1 MVEMLVQRITVAGLT
16 VLLVLHGLLPLLAPN
31 SSAEL
36 VERDIDY
43 FLKVVED
50 SQGEGFEPHIL
61 AGPGVDGTEWY
72 YIDSP
77 TGLGGTQGGNLFI
90 SKDHGDTWQWYD
102 KDTALAGSSG
112 DSYTVIGP
120 EGQIYFTDL
129 YLATASVDT
138 SLDGGETW
146 YLNPLAS
153 VYVGD
158 DRQWLDMGP
167 TSGGSGNTIYFTF
180 NNLAGGLVMVKSE
193 LSGATG
199 VPVDW
204 HPCNNGNAIA
214 DNVMSRD
221 NFVVDRND
229 GTIYIANFQNN
240 DGLFMYVST
249 NGCQSF
255 TSYRITDNG
264 VHPENQNTFVIPD
277 VDSEGNLYV
286 MWTSRAHVHL
296 AVSTDQGQSWT
307 VHQVTQTNGT
317 RVLPWVAAGDAGRIG
332 MIYYETPVEG
342 NPNSFDNSAI
352 WNLSLVLSTNALALE
367 PTFLVT
373 NLHPQVHYG
382 SVRTSNP
389 TGNPDRD
396 LGDYV
401 GVDVDSLGR
410 LIANYGFDG
419 DDGINARQAVI
430 MFARQEEGPYLRE
443 DVGPVADFEVAVDE
457 LRVRVDASASY
468 ARLEGANLTGLV
480 WDWGDGTNASFN
492 GTETTAGH
500 TYAHEGTYN
509 ITLRVISSSGLSN
522 SVSQL
527 VSVEEE
533 DISFSLYWALGG
545 ATLILLVAL
554 IIAAERGL
562 FGGEEE
568 EKEEED

>member
-1 MVEMLVQRITVAGLT
+1 MKLGRIARTGLAL
-16 VLLVLHGLLPLLAPN
+16 LLVLSSLLPLLAPA
-31 SSAEL
+31 STGEL
-36 VERDIDY
+36 VEQDIDY
-43 FLKVVED
+43 FTKMVEG

-61 AGPGVDGTEWY
+61 AGPGIDGTEWY

-102 KDTALAGSSG
+102 KDTGLAGSSG

-167 TSGGSGNTIYFTF
+167 TSGGGGDTIYFAF
-180 NNLAGGLVMVKSE
+180 NNLAGGLVMVKSD

-204 HPCNNGNAIA
+204 HPCNNGLAIA
-214 DNVMSRD
+214 SNVGSRD
-221 NFVVDRND
+221 NFVVDRDN
-229 GTIYIANFQNN
+229 GNIYIANFQQN
-240 DGLFMYVST
+240 DGLYIYVST

-255 TSYRITDNG
+255 SSYQITNNG

-277 VDSEGNLYV
+277 VDSQGNLYV
-286 MWTSRAHVHL
+286 MWSSRAHIHL
-296 AVSTDQGQSWT
+296 AVSIDQGQSWT
-307 VHQVTQTNGT
+307 VHQVTGTPGT

-342 NPNSFDNSAI
+342 DPNHFDNSAI
-352 WNLSLVLSTNALALE
+352 WNLSLVLATDALEEE
-367 PTFLVT
+367 PTFLVS
-373 NLHPQVHYG
+373 NVHPQVHYG

-389 TGNPDRD
+389 SGSPDRD

-419 DDGINARQAVI
+419 DDGVGARQAVI
-430 MFARQEEGPYLRE
+430 MFARQAEGPFLRE
-443 DVGPVADFEVAVDE
+443 DVGPEADFALSVKE
-457 LRVRVDASASY
+457 LKVKVDASASY
-468 ARLEGANLTGLV
+468 ARTEGANLTSFM
-480 WDWGDGTNASFN
+480 WDWGDGANSSFN
-492 GTETTAGH
+492 GSAASH
-500 TYAHEGTYN
+500 TYAHEGSYN
-509 ITLRVISSSGLSN
+509 ITLKVLSSSGLAAR
-522 SVSQL
+522 VSYIVTL
-527 VSVEEE
+527 KDE
-533 DISFSLYWALGG
+533 DADFSIYWFMGG
-545 ATLILLVAL
+545 ATLILLIAAIV
-554 IIAAERGL
+554 AAERGL
-562 FGGEEE
+562 LG
-568 EKEEED
+568 KENDE

>member
-1 MVEMLVQRITVAGLT
+1 MLPRTGFTRGLI
-16 VLLVLHGLLPLLAPN
+16 LLLGVFCLLILAT
-31 SSAEL
+31 SASGEL
-36 VERDIDY
+36 VEQDIDY
-43 FLKVVED
+43 HVDMVEG
-50 SQGEGFEPHIL
+50 SEGEGFEPHIL
-61 AGPGVDGTEWY
+61 AGPGIDGTEWY

-167 TSGGSGNTIYFTF
+167 TAGGGGNTIYFTF
-180 NNLAGGLVMVKSE
+180 NNVAGGLVMVKSD
-193 LSGATG
+193 LSETTG

-204 HPCNNGNAIA
+204 HPCNNGLAIA
-214 DNVMSRD
+214 GNVMSRD
-221 NFVVDRND
+221 NFVVNRDD
-229 GTIYIANFQNN
+229 GTIYIANFQQD
-240 DGLFMYVST
+240 DGLYMYVST

-255 TSYRITDNG
+255 SNYRITDNG

-286 MWTSRAHVHL
+286 MWSSRAHIHV
-296 AVSTDQGQSWT
+296 AVSTDKGQSWT
-307 VHQVTQTNGT
+307 VHQVTETPGT
-317 RVLPWVAAGDAGRIG
+317 RVLPWVAAGDTGRIG
-332 MIYYETPVEG
+332 MIYYETPAEG
-342 NPNSFDNSAI
+342 DPNHFDNTAI
-352 WNLSLVLSTNALALE
+352 WNLSLVISTNALDPE
-367 PTFLVT
+367 PSFRVT
-373 NLHPQVHYG
+373 NVHPEVHYG

-389 TGNPDRD
+389 SGSPDRD
-396 LGDYV
+396 LGDFV

-419 DDGINARQAVI
+419 DDGVGARQAVI
-430 MFARQEEGPYLRE
+430 MFARQEEGPFLRE
-443 DVGPVADFEVAVDE
+443 DVGPVADFSHTVDE
-457 LRVRVDASASY
+457 LTVRVDASTSY
-468 ARLEGANLTGLV
+468 ARAEGANLTSFI

-492 GTETTAGH
+492 DTRASHAYAG
-500 TYAHEGTYN
+500 EGSYN
-509 ITLRVISSSGLSN
+509 ITLKVVSSSGLSAR
-522 SVSQL
+522 VSFTVTL
-527 VSVEEE
+527 KEEAT
-533 DISFSLYWALGG
+533 DFNLYWLLGG
-545 ATLILLVAL
+545 ATLILL
-554 IIAAERGL
+554 IAAIVATERGK
-562 FGGEEE
+562 G
-568 EKEEED
+568 KEES